1 MREGRVPHEDTQ
13 MLPSDTR
20 SAEWHNPF
28 SHWDSHS
35 LCRVCG
41 GIQDGYICQ
50 ALCGGDSFKYRSSS
64 HPMATA
70 MKVLY
75 VLWLILAGLLV
86 CILALITFPLLLL
99 YVGVKIIGGFAS
111 KLN

>member
-1 MREGRVPHEDTQ
+1 
-13 MLPSDTR
+13 
-20 SAEWHNPF
+20 
-28 SHWDSHS
+28 
-35 LCRVCG
+35 
-41 GIQDGYICQ
+41 
-50 ALCGGDSFKYRSSS
+50 
-64 HPMATA
+64 MATA

-86 CILALITFPLLLL
+86 GILALITFPLLVL